1 MRLGSFIRPEIKS
14 PTPFTFRATRLQ
26 TTYHGNTLIPTGQ
39 NRFSLVR
46 HIWNGC
52 IIFLPISGLNRA
64 TVLMYTQIASKGVR
78 QLVHCLIDGAIHA
91 LFSVLALSVP
101 GLFLFIRQ
109 ISSTGPPKQGDCAL
123 SICLC
128 TVICATTEISINVAT
143 LSCSRNTWHIQLH
156 SCTLK
161 HSPGGIH
168 EREPIAS
175 TARVGFML

>member
-1 MRLGSFIRPEIKS
+1 MRLGSFIRPERKS

-52 IIFLPISGLNRA
+52 IIFLPTSGLNRA

-91 LFSVLALSVP
+91 LFSALALSVP
-101 GLFLFIRQ
+101 GLFLFILMVHRNRG
-109 ISSTGPPKQGDCAL
+109 IVPCPL
-123 SICLC
+123 SLH
-128 TVICATTEISINVAT
+128 TFWPVRVSYATTEMSINVAT
-143 LSCSRNTWHIQLH
+143 FSCSRSTWHIQLH
-156 SCTLK
+156 SCMLK

-168 EREPIAS
+168 AISRTMFVAS
-175 TARVGFML
+175 

>member
-1 MRLGSFIRPEIKS
+1 MRLGSFIRPERIS

-101 GLFLFIRQ
+101 GLFYY
-109 ISSTGPPKQGDCAL
+109 L
-123 SICLC
+123 SVKSLQLVHRNRGIVPCPLPLRTFC
-128 TVICATTEISINVAT
+128 PLRVSCATTEMSINVAA
-143 LSCSRNTWHIQLH
+143 LSCSLNAWRFLRLIDMAYTIVSLGRI
-156 SCTLK
+156 L
-161 HSPGGIH
+161 G
-168 EREPIAS
+168 
-175 TARVGFML
+175 V